1 MGRIES
7 IQEYVNSILSEMKSE
22 INRENAR
29 IHTYGVA
36 QCCSLLA
43 LRRGLDSELAYIS
56 GLLHDIYAYKTGISK
71 YHALNGADMAR
82 VVIRHMDF
90 SEDEKTIILSAIYQH
105 TSKGFIGSAYD
116 EVLKDADVLQP
127 FINSKAAQ
135 GFHRRKRLEKILSEL
150 NITLGTALRDINEAV
165 QQETSDHVSA
175 RFQRN
180 LLADVAESLAPKK
193 ICGDMEDGDFTQ
205 IIKYFPEKTAY
216 DELKFAWCAAFVYH
230 CVLKAGLEL
239 PIRHKPMAN
248 TRFACVEAWLRWG
261 EEKGFCFYEKD
272 GFLPSRGDIVIY
284 NDVIPPENKP
294 ANTPWY
300 DHIGIILSVD
310 GDKLLVAEGNV
321 NNRNYSGIVERER
334 NDHIGCF
341 VRIPDGYEFDGWKY
355 DYKTEKRL
363 EQL

>member
-1 MGRIES
+1 MGRIEA
-7 IQEYVNSILSEMKSE
+7 ILEYVNSILSGIKSE
-22 INRENAR
+22 PARENAR

-43 LRRGLDSELAYIS
+43 LRRGLDSELACIS
-56 GLLHDIYAYKTGISK
+56 GLLHDIYAYKTGISQ

-82 VVIRHMDF
+82 VVIRPMDF
-90 SEDEKTIILSAIYQH
+90 SEDEKNIILSAIYQH
-105 TSKGFIGSAYD
+105 SSKGLIGTAYD

-127 FINSKAAQ
+127 FINSKDARGLYRQ
-135 GFHRRKRLEKILSEL
+135 KRLVKILAEL
-150 NITLGTALRDINEAV
+150 NITPDAATQDIHEAM
-165 QQETSDHVSA
+165 QQDAGDPVSA
-175 RFQRN
+175 RFQRK
-180 LLADVAESLAPKK
+180 LLADVAESLASKK
-193 ICGDMEDGDFTQ
+193 ICGDMVDEDFTQ

-261 EEKGFCFYEKD
+261 EEKGFCFNEKE

-284 NDVIPPENKP
+284 NDVIPTENKP

-300 DHIGIILSVD
+300 DHIGIVLSVD
-310 GDKLLVAEGNV
+310 SDKLLVAEGNV

-341 VRIPDGYEFDGWKY
+341 VRIPDGYAFDGWKY